1 MRTREHVAGQR
12 RPLFSWLVPV
22 ALKTI
27 EIFNVKG
34 DFFFTAGPLR
44 RSALINIQYS
54 AY

>member
-1 MRTREHVAGQR
+1 MKLLMRTREHVAGQR

-34 DFFFTAGPLR
+34 DFFFYSGAPPQI
-44 RSALINIQYS
+44 SAH
-54 AY
+54 